1 MFIIIEYWY
10 EVLSPMR
17 YQTDFASQS
26 IGDNVRRLLAEI
38 PGDVA
43 IVAAAKSRSPA
54 EIAAALDA
62 GISII
67 GENYVQETEAARRY
81 LLSRGC
87 WHFIGRLQSNKIKK
101 AVELF
106 DVIET
111 VDSPYLA
118 RLIDRRAFEARKI
131 MPVFIEVNIA
141 REQRKSGVAPENLI
155 ALAHEIGKMPNLTLE
170 GLMTLGPNLPGE
182 MMRPFFSEARSLFN
196 ALKEES
202 AGFADIRYLS
212 MGTTESYRVAIEEG
226 ANLVRLGEAI
236 FRPRL

>member
-1 MFIIIEYWY
+1 
-10 EVLSPMR
+10 MR
-17 YQTDFASQS
+17 YQTDLTSQS

-38 PGDVA
+38 PRDVA
-43 IVAAAKSRSPA
+43 IVAAVKSRSPV

-67 GENYVQETEAARRY
+67 GENYIQDTEAARRY

-87 WHFIGRLQSNKIKK
+87 WHFIGHLQSNKVKK

-111 VDSPYLA
+111 VDSPHLA
-118 RLIDRRAFEARKI
+118 RLIDRRAFEAQKI

-155 ALAHEIGKMPNLTLE
+155 ALAREIGKMPNLTLK

-182 MMRPFFSEARSLFN
+182 MMRPYFAEARGLFN
-196 ALKEES
+196 AIKQEG
-202 AGFADIRYLS
+202 AGFSDIRYLS
-212 MGTTESYRVAIEEG
+212 MGTTGSYRVAIEEG

-236 FRPRL
+236 FGPRL